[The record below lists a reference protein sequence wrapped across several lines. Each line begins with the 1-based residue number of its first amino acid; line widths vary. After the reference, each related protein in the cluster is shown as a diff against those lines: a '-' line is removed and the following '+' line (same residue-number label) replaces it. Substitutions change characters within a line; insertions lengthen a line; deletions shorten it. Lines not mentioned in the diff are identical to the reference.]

1 MHSRTMELHQV
12 LHGGHPT
19 VTSCYSDATSCLRY
33 WDYLNQSY
41 SDVPILP
48 TFMYSLCSAVIVIRL
63 EIYMHHMTITSV
75 QLSRVSVCVSYINP
89 KSRLFYSFTDMCVFF
104 TAFHLLPQG
113 RDKTY
118 VFTRHRHAR
127 G

>member
-1 MHSRTMELHQV
+1 MELHQV

-33 WDYLNQSY
+33 WDFLNQSY
-41 SDVPILP
+41 SDVPVLP

-75 QLSRVSVCVSYINP
+75 QLSRISVGVSYINP
-89 KSRLFYSFTDMCVFF
+89 NLGYFIASQICVCVLQHSTFSLKEEIRHMSSQDTVMYGDDLYSR
-104 TAFHLLPQG
+104 
-113 RDKTY
+113 
-118 VFTRHRHAR
+118 
-127 G
+127 